1 MFVRW
6 TALISSATRRTSLSR
21 SSTRVKHCGHQS
33 LRMQSATWRR
43 RAARGSMFEEEKCAC
58 RRKNAQR
65 GSPAKNILVARFGTH
80 SHGPA
85 FPTKAKQNLIYKPT
99 NFKVSST
106 TTKNSTNKR
115 YCIQFTKK
123 RTSRKGKFGYQVLY
137 QILMVSV

>member
-21 SSTRVKHCGHQS
+21 SSTRVKHCGHRS
-33 LRMQSATWRR
+33 LRKQSATWRR
-43 RAARGSMFEEEKCAC
+43 RAARGSTFEEEKCTC
-58 RRKNAQR
+58 CRKNVQR

-85 FPTKAKQNLIYKPT
+85 FPTKAKQNLIYKQYSST
-99 NFKVSST
+99 NFEVSST

-115 YCIQFTKK
+115 YCIQFTKNGLQERVNSGIK
-123 RTSRKGKFGYQVLY
+123 YSIKY
-137 QILMVSV
+137 